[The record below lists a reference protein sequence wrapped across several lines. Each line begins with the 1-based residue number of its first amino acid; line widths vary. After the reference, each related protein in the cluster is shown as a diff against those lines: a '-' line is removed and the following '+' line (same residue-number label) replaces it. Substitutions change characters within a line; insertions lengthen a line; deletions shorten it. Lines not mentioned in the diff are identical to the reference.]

1 MYEGGLGDL
10 PTDAARATALYQ
22 QACEGGDR
30 DGCAKIKR

>member
-10 PTDAARATALYQ
+10 PKDAAHATALYR

-30 DGCAKIKR
+30 DACAKVPR